1 MPISWWLT
9 PKFFDVNVILV
20 TLMINWTLYAI
31 VSNFLEDFH
40 VPVKVQAANYYGVVI
55 MTAVYFL
62 LTAVV
67 KPIPTLYPNKYDW
80 LLIGNGPVLG
90 AILGGV
96 VAGAVLGWLFGDR
109 AKLLIGAAVL
119 AVACEG
125 LIGLFTLQWILNQ
138 Q

>member
-20 TLMINWTLYAI
+20 AVMVNFTLYAI

-40 VPVKVQAANYYGVVI
+40 IPPRVQAANYFGAVLMTVI
-55 MTAVYFL
+55 YFILVAVI
-62 LTAVV
+62 

-80 LLIGNGPVLG
+80 LLIGNGPVLA
-90 AILGGV
+90 AILSGV
-96 VAGAVLGWLFGDR
+96 AAGAVLGYLFGDR
-109 AKLLIGAAVL
+109 LRPRIAAAVL

-125 LIGLFTLQWILNQ
+125 LIGLLMVQWILNQ